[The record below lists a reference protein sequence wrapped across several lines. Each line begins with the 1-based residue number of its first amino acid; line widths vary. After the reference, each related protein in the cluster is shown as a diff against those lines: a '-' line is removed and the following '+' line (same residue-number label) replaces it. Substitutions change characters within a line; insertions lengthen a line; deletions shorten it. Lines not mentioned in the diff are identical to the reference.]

1 MGSTEYIEDTG
12 SKLDRQ
18 PDVDCPA
25 FYIDEDIKQACILPI
40 GHDGPHVD
48 CTGIEF
54 SSVGPQN

>member
-25 FYIDEDIKQACILPI
+25 FYLDEEDQSVDCILPI
-40 GHDGPHVD
+40 GHDGKHVD
-48 CTGIEF
+48 WSGIEF
-54 SSVGPQN
+54 